1 MKTSAGQYA
10 FSKAELQILR
20 EIARG
25 NYELSSFNAKL
36 SIKPSLLTYTLKK
49 LQTKGI
55 VKITHKGAKKQ
66 VYFSETKHA
75 TLLRDLLSIYDYVDW
90 ENVLNGKGIEI
101 LFQVLTGSGKL
112 TRIPRNTLWRYTNN
126 LKSRGII
133 TQEGKINPQF
143 RGLSEFLREYQSFL
157 VKKIAN
163 SLSENSVILWQQ
175 DKEFIVRTSKGL
187 QNIPSNFQK
196 TATSLFGEYGLSLFT
211 DFDLYFY
218 SINKKSIRLEDVLLH
233 TLLIEPKNVRYV
245 TYALLFLKKTEQRID
260 KKYLQQEAERLGLN
274 DEIAGMLEFIE
285 NHTHS
290 PNQGLPSWEEFVIKA
305 KDYGVITE

>member
-25 NYELSSFNAKL
+25 NYELSLFQAKL
-36 SIKPSLLTYTLKK
+36 SVKPSLLTYTLKK
-49 LQTKGI
+49 LQIKGL
-55 VKITHKGAKKQ
+55 VKVTHKGAKKQ
-66 VYFSETKHA
+66 VHFNDTKHA
-75 TLLRDLLSIYDYVDW
+75 TLLRDLLAIYDYVDW
-90 ENVLNGKGIEI
+90 ENVLNGRGIEI
-101 LFQVLTGSGKL
+101 LFQVLTGSDKL
-112 TRIPRNTLWRYTNN
+112 RSIPRNTLWRYTNN

-143 RGLSEFLREYQSFL
+143 RGLSEFLKEYQSFL

-163 SLSENSVILWQQ
+163 SLSENSIILWQQ
-175 DKEFIVRTSKGL
+175 GSEFLVRTSKGL
-187 QNIPSNFQK
+187 QNIPLNFQK

-245 TYALLFLKKTEQRID
+245 TYALLFLKKTEQHLD
-260 KKYLQQEAERLGLN
+260 KKYLQQDAERLGLN